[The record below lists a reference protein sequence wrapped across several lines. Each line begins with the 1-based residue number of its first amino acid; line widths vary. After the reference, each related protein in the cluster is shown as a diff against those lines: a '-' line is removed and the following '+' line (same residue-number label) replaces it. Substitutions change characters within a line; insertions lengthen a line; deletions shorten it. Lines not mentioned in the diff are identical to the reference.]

1 MVLEKEDVDGL
12 LGRLSCCELTSSFLA
27 EAIVLLRHRPT
38 QESPSYSYGQCLELF
53 KLSYSTLQTFLISR
67 LKKVVVIFS
76 KKLLVKLIEKP
87 VGIHAAVSCCSQFL
101 NTVEVR

>member
-1 MVLEKEDVDGL
+1 M
-12 LGRLSCCELTSSFLA
+12 
-27 EAIVLLRHRPT
+27 
-38 QESPSYSYGQCLELF
+38 ELF

-87 VGIHAAVSCCSQFL
+87 LGIHAAVSCCSQFL
-101 NTVEVR
+101 NTVEVRLHKGESMMILEPLVRISRLGYHPG